1 MILLIVGTNRANAM
15 KESRR
20 EYESGMSDLEAAW
33 RQIEQRYKECNK
45 ALLKIAKMSCRS
57 GHEGEAI
64 NLKQP
69 IGIIEPA
76 ISAGLVKVENGKVRF
91 KDERVWLYA
100 VCEYLVCN
108 VLLRA
113 WEDDK
118 KLWAV
123 MRAIYLR
130 GYRIKYDALA
140 ENAVEVLHNR
150 HGMDVIKRVGE
161 LCKTPAK

>member
-1 MILLIVGTNRANAM
+1 MSAEKIFVGRKAELEWLKEILKNPKDSKSPLLC
-15 KESRR
+15 
-20 EYESGMSDLEAAW
+20 Y
-33 RQIEQRYKECNK
+33 K
-45 ALLKIAKMSCRS
+45 ALLKIAKKSGRS
-57 GHEGEAI
+57 GHEVEAI
-64 NLKQP
+64 NLNQP

-76 ISAGLVKVENGKVRF
+76 ISAGLVKVENGKVGF
-91 KDERVWLYA
+91 KDEHVWLYA

-118 KLWAV
+118 KLWAA

-130 GYRIKYDALA
+130 GYRINYDALA
-140 ENAVEVLHNR
+140 ANAVEVLHNR

-161 LCKTPAK
+161 LC